1 LLIVAAFGG
10 DSRNPHLPHNHE
22 TNQVVYP
29 GTHDNDTVLG
39 WWQKAGEKEKKHVS
53 GSFLL

>member
-39 WWQKAGEKEKKHVS
+39 WWQKADEKEKKHVS
-53 GSFLL
+53 GLFYL